1 MSTGPAPD
9 LSQRIQQDGL
19 WRLMWKLSIPGLL
32 GMSVNAINN
41 FMDALFV
48 GRMIGED
55 AFAAISLA
63 FPIMFVVSSFTAMT
77 GQGSSSL
84 LSRAIGAKDL
94 VQQEKIYS
102 NLVALNLMIT
112 SLLMLAGWIFARKL
126 IAFMGGQGQVLEYG
140 TQYFRIIV
148 LGSFFRSYAIG
159 TNMLI
164 RAEGNMKH
172 AMLFAALAA
181 GLNICLNPLFIG
193 PLGLGIKGAGWATV
207 VSMVFY
213 GLLNLWY
220 FTKGKVSFPIKPFVL
235 SLDKPIIKEVM
246 SVGVSAMALQAMF
259 FVQQAVVFKSVA
271 HYGNDTEIALMGA
284 VYRIFLLLVI
294 PLVGMM
300 QALQAVVGINYGA
313 KLYGRVKKALG
324 VFTFS
329 STLLLTC
336 VWLFME
342 LWPRLILGLL
352 LPKVAFDAHQIF
364 LFRVAIAAIPL
375 TALLFAG
382 ISFFQALG
390 DGLKATVLLVSRQVG
405 LFVPVTLLLPL
416 WWGLEGIFYAA
427 PLVDFFVAFVL
438 VYVLWRQI
446 VKLTRAEGKNK

>member
-1 MSTGPAPD
+1 MANSPTSDRSTQIQ
-9 LSQRIQQDGL
+9 SQNL

-48 GRMIGED
+48 GRMIGPD

-94 VQQEKIYS
+94 VQQEKVYS
-102 NLVALNLMIT
+102 NLVAMNLMIT
-112 SLLMLAGWIFARKL
+112 SMLMLAGWVFARKL
-126 IAFMGGQGQVLEYG
+126 IAFMGGEGQVLEYG
-140 TQYFRIIV
+140 VQYLRIII

-172 AMLFAALAA
+172 AMLFAGFAA
-181 GLNICLNPLFIG
+181 GLNICLNPIFIG
-193 PLGLGIKGAGWATV
+193 VLGFGIKGAGWATV
-207 VSMVFY
+207 VSMIFY
-213 GLLNLWY
+213 GLLNLRY
-220 FTKGKVSFPIKPFVL
+220 FTSGKVSFPIKPFSL
-235 SLDKPIIKEVM
+235 SLDKPIIKEVL

-271 HYGNDTEIALMGA
+271 HYGDDQEIALMGA
-284 VYRIFLLLVI
+284 IYRIFLLLVI
-294 PLVGMM
+294 PLVGVM
-300 QALQAVVGINYGA
+300 QALQAVVGINFGA
-313 KLYGRVKKALG
+313 GLYGRVKKALG

-329 STLLLTC
+329 STLLLTSLW
-336 VWLFME
+336 VLME
-342 LWPRLILGLL
+342 IWPRGILGFL
-352 LPKVAFDAHQIF
+352 LPEVTFTPHQIT
-364 LFRVAIAAIPL
+364 LFRVAISAIPL

-390 DGLKATVLLVSRQVG
+390 DGLVATILLVSRQVG
-405 LFVPVTLLLPL
+405 LFVPVTLALPL
-416 WWGLEGIFYAA
+416 WWGLEGIFYAT

-438 VYVLWRQI
+438 LYILWRQI
-446 VKLTRAEGKNK
+446 VKLSRMEGKKQ